1 MNLQGFCQSCTLP
14 IGNPEDRGTEIDGS
28 KSALYCKYC
37 YQNGHFTDPGMT
49 LDRMKKIAEDEMK
62 KQQLPGVVIKQAM
75 DMLPHLQRWKDAAGK
90 EGESR

>member
-1 MNLQGFCQSCTLP
+1 
-14 IGNPEDRGTEIDGS
+14 
-28 KSALYCKYC
+28 
-37 YQNGHFTDPGMT
+37 MT